1 MLLTLLQGLNV
12 GKEIWWLTGCFRA
25 RSDPCLPSWHGQEGR
40 MPAMGT
46 LPPLLTGAWP
56 CSEYRNLSGLICGR
70 LVVGGAAG
78 HPPALLAACGAHC
91 GYARAEVLRRSTW
104 LDIKGNWIIKK

>member
-1 MLLTLLQGLNV
+1 
-12 GKEIWWLTGCFRA
+12 
-25 RSDPCLPSWHGQEGR
+25 

-104 LDIKGNWIIKK
+104 LDIKGNWTIKK